1 VEGLE
6 AVWIQLFASNHQ
18 PLYICSLYRP
28 NNETDIDLLRK
39 PLELLSYRHH
49 SKPPFIVVAG
59 DLNYPQIDWSFES
72 AADDS
77 CSVFMDILNDFH
89 LQQLVNAPT
98 RYCASV
104 STMLDLVISSYP
116 SAMDNIIVGS
126 EFSDHCVVSF
136 DVLLS
141 PTAVQNSSRKIYL
154 YRKGDYD
161 QLRSALDSFR
171 CSFFN
176 SLPGS
181 RSANENWLKLKQAI
195 TDAAE
200 KHISSK
206 TVNGHKKR
214 HHG

>member
-1 VEGLE
+1 
-6 AVWIQLFASNHQ
+6 
-18 PLYICSLYRP
+18 
-28 NNETDIDLLRK
+28 
-39 PLELLSYRHH
+39 
-49 SKPPFIVVAG
+49 
-59 DLNYPQIDWSFES
+59 
-72 AADDS
+72 
-77 CSVFMDILNDFH
+77 
-89 LQQLVNAPT
+89 
-98 RYCASV
+98 
-104 STMLDLVISSYP
+104 
-116 SAMDNIIVGS
+116 MDNIIVGS

-181 RSANENWLKLKQAI
+181 RSANENWLQLKQAI

-200 KHISSK
+200 KHIPSK

-214 HHG
+214 PPWLNAAVRHCIRKRDKLAKVAKQTGSPIYRARFCKARNIANKNIEAEYRKHLNGVIGNVGSDPRAFYRFIKSKRTYPVGIPCLRSGSEMLFADAE